1 MSGQPPSKDDQIS
14 PYTGAS
20 GRSRDTTPE
29 SEQQNEEQRRNLFRN
44 LVALQNSPALD
55 AVARQPGMPERSDY
69 PSQEAWLRALLTASL
84 QQTDATREYFG
95 HEDNETNGHEDNET
109 NNEGDQGQGHQDPG
123 ESKDDGA

>member
-20 GRSRDTTPE
+20 GRSRNTTPG
-29 SEQQNEEQRRNLFRN
+29 SEQQNEEQRQNFFRN

-84 QQTDATREYFG
+84 QQTAETREYFG
-95 HEDNETNGHEDNET
+95 HEANET
-109 NNEGDQGQGHQDPG
+109 NNEGDQDPG